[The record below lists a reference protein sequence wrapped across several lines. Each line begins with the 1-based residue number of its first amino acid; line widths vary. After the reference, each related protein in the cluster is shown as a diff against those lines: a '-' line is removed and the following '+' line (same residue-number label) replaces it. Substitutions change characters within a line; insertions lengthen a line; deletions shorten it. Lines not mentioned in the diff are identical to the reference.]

1 MHVVNIK
8 GKIAGLSVLS
18 VMLMFVS
25 LVLPAFANGIYIRG
39 IDPPEGYPGTK
50 VLVLGGGATPNGTV
64 VALLSGTVNQT
75 IIVGN
80 DTIPIIIR
88 DGNMTVGWT
97 TADDMGYWEIPF
109 SVPMVLPGNYT
120 VYALDN
126 ETLSSDSI
134 GFGVLWEIIPS
145 PPSFR
150 ISNISPSAG
159 PPGTVVQICVD
170 GASGEEVRIYFDTI
184 NVVNITIIYWGGDRW
199 GGCASFCVPD
209 VELGNY
215 TITAL
220 DVESNTTDIALFTVT
235 PPPTIYASPQEA
247 PIGSKITITGEGFSP
262 GTGIFLTFEDL
273 LFFTP
278 IYADENGEFNTTIFV
293 PVVNS
298 GNYTIK
304 AVDTYYY
311 GEGPKALANVS
322 FKVTI
327 GLDTLFE
334 KMDDIQNALNQ
345 TQNSTQT
352 ANDEA
357 SLANVAANSA
367 KDEAY
372 SAASLAESALAM
384 ANEARIYALTTMI
397 FAIITAA
404 LSATILI
411 KRKQT

>member
-1 MHVVNIK
+1 MYVVNIK
-8 GKIAGLSVLS
+8 GKIAVLSVLS
-18 VMLMFVS
+18 VMLMFAS
-25 LVLPAFANGIYIRG
+25 LVLPAFASGIYIRG
-39 IDPPEGYPGTK
+39 IDPPEGYPETK
-50 VLVLGGGATPNGTV
+50 VRVFGEGATPNGTV

-80 DTIPIIIR
+80 DTIPIVIR

-134 GFGVLWEIIPS
+134 GFGVVWNVTIVY
-145 PPSFR
+145 PSFR
-150 ISNISPSAG
+150 ISSVSPSAG

-170 GASGEEVRIYFDTI
+170 GASGQEVRIYFDDV
-184 NVVNITIIYWGGDRW
+184 NVANITIIYWGGGGRW

-220 DVESNTTDIALFTVT
+220 DVESNTTDTALFTVT

-247 PIGSKITITGEGFSP
+247 PIGSKITINGEGFSP

-278 IYADENGEFNTTIFV
+278 IYVDGNGEFNTTIFV

-322 FKVTI
+322 FRVTI

-334 KMDDIQNALNQ
+334 KMDDVQNALNQ
-345 TQNSTQT
+345 TQSSAQT

-357 SLANVAANSA
+357 SLANVAAN
-367 KDEAY
+367 
-372 SAASLAESALAM
+372 
-384 ANEARIYALTTMI
+384 EARIYALTTII
-397 FAIITAA
+397 FTIITAA